1 MNRLRLLTSGE
12 SHGPALTGILEGLP
26 ARLRIDTEQVNHELW
41 RRQQGYGSGKRM
53 EIEKDQ
59 VRWTAG
65 LRYGATLGSP
75 VGFEIANLD
84 WPAWE
89 KRMSPEPVPLAD
101 QPKAITRVRPGHAD
115 LAGAVKYDTDDVRD
129 VLERASARSTA
140 PRVAAGAIC
149 RALLA
154 ACGVEIWSYSEQMGA
169 IRAFPDAVD
178 SLDAVPEGW
187 WKRDRVAP
195 TPLRCPDPD
204 AEARMIAE
212 VDAVKEAGD
221 TIGGGFVGVAE
232 EVGRAHV

>member
-89 KRMSPEPVPLAD
+89 KRMSPEPVPIAD

-115 LAGAVKYDTDDVRD
+115 LAGAVKYDTVIGTIGNTHGVSSDRKPISA
-129 VLERASARSTA
+129 ASAI
-140 PRVAAGAIC
+140 AAHS
-149 RALLA
+149 
-154 ACGVEIWSYSEQMGA
+154 ACQPGRPQPHGLGHAGWPSAETCQTGTSKGSSLSGWSGCS
-169 IRAFPDAVD
+169 P
-178 SLDAVPEGW
+178 
-187 WKRDRVAP
+187 
-195 TPLRCPDPD
+195 
-204 AEARMIAE
+204 
-212 VDAVKEAGD
+212 
-221 TIGGGFVGVAE
+221 
-232 EVGRAHV
+232 